1 MAHDT
6 STAAVTYE
14 VRNSVAWLTINR
26 PDARN
31 SLNRAVREGLFAGV
45 RRFNDDE
52 SAKVLVLTGS
62 GDKAFC
68 AGGDLKEMSQEQLTV
83 PPVDF
88 VPQFGRNIE
97 VDKPTIA
104 AVNGAA
110 FAGGF
115 LLAQTCD
122 LCIAS
127 STATFAISEV
137 KIGRGSPWAAPLPL
151 MVPPRIAME
160 IVLTGA
166 ALTAQRAYEIGFVN
180 QVVEPCEFTDAT
192 QQFAELIAANAPLS
206 VSAGK
211 KTAKLTAE
219 HPLSGAFEMAEK
231 IWEPVYLSDD
241 AQEGMLAFN
250 EKRRPHWKG
259 H

>member
-1 MAHDT
+1 MALDI

-14 VRNSVAWLTINR
+14 VRNSIAWLTINR

-62 GDKAFC
+62 GEKAFC

-151 MVPPRIAME
+151 MIPPRIAME

-166 ALTAQRAYEIGFVN
+166 PLTAQRAYEIGFVN
-180 QVVEPCEFTDAT
+180 RVGRA
-192 QQFAELIAANAPLS
+192 
-206 VSAGK
+206 
-211 KTAKLTAE
+211 
-219 HPLSGAFEMAEK
+219 
-231 IWEPVYLSDD
+231 
-241 AQEGMLAFN
+241 
-250 EKRRPHWKG
+250 RRIS
-259 H
+259 

>member
-1 MAHDT
+1 MREQSAT
-6 STAAVTYE
+6 AVTYE
-14 VRNSVAWLTINR
+14 VRNSIAWLTINR

-31 SLNRAVREGLFAGV
+31 SLNRAVCDGLFAGV
-45 RRFNDDE
+45 RRFNDDA
-52 SAKVLVLTGS
+52 SAKVLVLTGA
-62 GDKAFC
+62 GDEAFC
-68 AGGDLKEMSQEQLTV
+68 AGGDLKEMSSERLTV

-97 VDKPTIA
+97 VSKPTIA

-127 STATFAISEV
+127 RTATFAISEV

-151 MVPPRIAME
+151 MVPRRIALE

-166 ALTAQRAYEIGFVN
+166 PLTAGRAYEIGFVN
-180 QVVEPCEFTDAT
+180 KVVEPGELTDTT
-192 QQFAELIAANAPLS
+192 QAFAELIAANAPLS
-206 VSAGK
+206 VGAGK
-211 KTAKLTAE
+211 RTAALTYE
-219 HPLSGAFEMAEK
+219 HSLSEAFEMAEK

-241 AQEGMLAFN
+241 AQEGMRAFG
-250 EKRRPHWKG
+250 EKRRPVWKG
-259 H
+259 R